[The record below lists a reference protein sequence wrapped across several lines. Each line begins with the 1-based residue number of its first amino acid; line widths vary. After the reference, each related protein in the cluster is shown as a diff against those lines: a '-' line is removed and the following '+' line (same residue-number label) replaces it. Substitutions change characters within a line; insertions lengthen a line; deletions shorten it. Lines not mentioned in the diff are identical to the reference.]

1 MFHDFLI
8 FQLKNRAQRGNDA
21 DFPDS
26 LRNICL
32 FEGESLGTISH
43 LDDIHCSIIQWSQ
56 YYNWKFLERKRALN
70 CDCKLL
76 VQNINTMGTF
86 LA

>member
-8 FQLKNRAQRGNDA
+8 FQLKNRAVGGYVDA

-43 LDDIHCSIIQWSQ
+43 LDTQWSILDHECTQ
-56 YYNWKFLERKRALN
+56 F
-70 CDCKLL
+70 
-76 VQNINTMGTF
+76 
-86 LA
+86 

>member
-8 FQLKNRAQRGNDA
+8 FQLKNRAVGGYVDA

-43 LDDIHCSIIQWSQ
+43 LDDIQWSQ
-56 YYNWKFLERKRALN
+56 LEIFRAKKSI
-70 CDCKLL
+70 KL
-76 VQNINTMGTF
+76 
-86 LA
+86 

>member
-1 MFHDFLI
+1 MQISLI
-8 FQLKNRAQRGNDA
+8 PSAISVCLRGNLLA
-21 DFPDS
+21 
-26 LRNICL
+26 L
-32 FEGESLGTISH
+32 FHFWMIYNGH
-43 LDDIHCSIIQWSQ
+43 
-56 YYNWKFLERKRALN
+56 NWKFLERKRALN

>member
-8 FQLKNRAQRGNDA
+8 FQLKNRAVGGYVDA

-43 LDDIHCSIIQWSQ
+43 LDTQRSILDHECTQ
-56 YYNWKFLERKRALN
+56 F
-70 CDCKLL
+70 
-76 VQNINTMGTF
+76 
-86 LA
+86 